1 MTTELTL
8 KVKDIS
14 LRNDIVAHNFKRGYL
29 DGTPYAEML
38 EKVVVDLVEASD
50 KKSDLLMKYAL
61 KFGALKDS

>member
-14 LRNDIVAHNFKRGYL
+14 LRNNIVGHNFKRGYL
-29 DGTPYAEML
+29 DNAPYAEML
-38 EKVVVDLVEASD
+38 EQVVVDLVESSD
-50 KKSDLLMKYAL
+50 KKNELLMKYAH